1 MHSFFIGISS
11 KRGGKA
17 TFDTTIV
24 LDIKFAKKVHNLFKK
39 VLHFSR
45 GGVKMG

>member
-1 MHSFFIGISS
+1 MTKDTSS
-11 KRGGKA
+11 VNAFGEAYLQRIK
-17 TFDTTIV
+17 
-24 LDIKFAKKVHNLFKK
+24 LDIKFMKKVHNLFKK